1 VLNKSQL
8 VEFEGRGILRLD
20 NFVDGKSAVTMANGV
35 WAVLAGRGISRSDR
49 ATWPLGQVRKLQ
61 AIRGA
66 QVYAPFARR
75 FETAADCVFGQGGW
89 VRINAPGPLITFP
102 EPGDWQVPRSGWH
115 FDLPA
120 RGSVDRLLALRIL
133 GIVEDIVTSAGG
145 TVVVEGTHTLTRRL
159 VEMATGDYGSSADVR
174 RRLAGDHGWFRELFG
189 DTRNR
194 SRFLD
199 ASVIEGVEVCVTEVT
214 GKAGDAYLMHP
225 WLMHAAAPNT
235 SGAPRSMI
243 TDTVYAG

>member
-1 VLNKSQL
+1 MLNESQL
-8 VEFEGRGILRLD
+8 IEFERRGLLRLD
-20 NFVDGKSAVTMANGV
+20 DFVDGESAVTMANGV

-75 FETAADCVFGQGGW
+75 SETVADCLLGQGGW
-89 VRINAPGPLITFP
+89 VRINAPGPLVTFP
-102 EPGDWQVPRSGWH
+102 ELGVWQVPRSGWH

-120 RGSVDRLLALRIL
+120 RGNTDRLLALRIL
-133 GIVEDIVTSAGG
+133 GVVEDVVTSAGG

-159 VEMATGDYGSSADVR
+159 VEGAAGDYGNSADLR
-174 RRLAGDHGWFRELFG
+174 RRLAGDHRWFRDLFG
-189 DTRNR
+189 DATNR

-199 ASVIEGVEVCVTEVT
+199 ASVIEGVHVRVSELT
-214 GKAGDAYLMHP
+214 GKAGDAYLIHP
-225 WLMHAAAPNT
+225 WLMHAAAPNV

-243 TDTVYAG
+243 TDTVYAR

>member
-1 VLNKSQL
+1 VLNESQL
-8 VEFEGRGILRLD
+8 AEFERRGILRLD

-35 WAVLAGRGISRSDR
+35 WAVLAERGISRSDR
-49 ATWPLGQVRKLQ
+49 ATWPLGQVRKLR

-66 QVYAPFARR
+66 QVYAPFALR
-75 FETAADCVFGQGGW
+75 FETAADCLLGQGGW
-89 VRINAPGPLITFP
+89 VRINAPGPLVTFP

-115 FDLPA
+115 VDLPA
-120 RGSVDRLLALRIL
+120 RGDADRLLALRIL
-133 GIVEDIVTSAGG
+133 GVVEDVVTSAGG

-159 VEMATGDYGSSADVR
+159 VEGRAGDYGSSADVR
-174 RRLAGDHGWFRELFG
+174 RRLAGDHRWFRDLFG
-189 DTRNR
+189 DATNR

-199 ASVIEGVEVCVTEVT
+199 GSVIDGVDVRVSELT

-225 WLMHAAAPNT
+225 WLMHAAAPNI

-243 TDTVYAG
+243 TDTVYAR